1 MKLERWLQISLA
13 ALSLLGTTLLGLAEG
28 NSLAALV
35 MLIAAPAAVL
45 FSDSLGWI
53 RLTRPLA
60 NLGALAA
67 VGYTFFDFLRHGTQ
81 NQLLAIANLLLYLQ
95 LVLLFQEKNLRI
107 YWQLLVLSLL
117 EVVVAGAMNLSFHF
131 GFLLVVYMAIA
142 LAALALLS
150 TIREARLWSPAPAQ
164 ALDEVT
170 PTKPLRPVAVIGLL
184 TLVFATA
191 FFYATPRIQGTQWIG
206 PGGQR
211 SRQVG
216 FSRSVSLDEMGRIL
230 ESNELALRASFYDPV
245 NQTPYDIVGQTYFRG
260 AVLTRY
266 SEQVAGRWSS
276 SSRRETRPLPWPP
289 EGLVNLV
296 TQEMW
301 LEPTSTPTLFAISP
315 AFRLN
320 ETPRDV
326 VVDPK
331 SGEIQ
336 RSYAPGFG
344 SRQRWQYRLST
355 SALINGRA
363 MPIIPDQPWPGAMR
377 KPELYA
383 EVRDC
388 ERFNRRRFP
397 EIAAAAEQILRDADA
412 LDADR
417 VRKAKLLENHFLQ
430 SGLYTYSLDFR
441 FPRRP
446 NVDPIEDFIARHR
459 TGHCEYFATALVLML
474 RSQHIPARLVVG
486 YKGGEF
492 NGVGNYL
499 LVRQNDAH
507 AWVEVHLEPDEIDS
521 LNIPGWHYR
530 DSGGWYRLDPTPGS
544 RDPEAD
550 GASVR
555 AIWDQFLDYAE
566 FIWSDYIQGMG
577 TDRQRQAAYEPV
589 AANWREWTAKWLDFR
604 LWPRRFA
611 EVMRWMH
618 ARLLANPFAYAAL
631 VALFALVAWLFRR
644 SWTARVRQWW
654 ADRHRLLGNAWQA
667 LTAFMRFGRPTS
679 VRSSVAFYDRFER
692 LLARAGQVRPPG
704 VTPREW
710 LTQLVSQIPQQLDN
724 HDGNSDGNSRSS
736 PAFTVA
742 ATSIVEAFYRARYH
756 QAPPQKPELEQLEQ
770 SLAIVAEYLQPRGAA
785 ANSRRG

>member
-13 ALSLLGTTLLGLAEG
+13 SLSLLGTVLLGLAEG
-28 NSLAALV
+28 NSLAPLIMLV
-35 MLIAAPAAVL
+35 AAPAAVI
-45 FSDSLGWI
+45 FSDMLGWM
-53 RLTRPLA
+53 RLTRLLA

-67 VGYTFFDFLRHGTQ
+67 VGYTFFDFMRHGVQ

-95 LVLLFQEKNLRI
+95 LVLLYQEKNSRI

-131 GFLLVVYMAIA
+131 GFLLVIYLAIA
-142 LAALALLS
+142 LAALSLLS
-150 TIREARLWSPAPAQ
+150 TIREARRWSATPDDVLA
-164 ALDEVT
+164 EVSRARL
-170 PTKPLRPVAVIGLL
+170 LRPVASIGFL
-184 TLVFATA
+184 TLVFAAA

-230 ESNELALRASFYDPV
+230 ESNELAFRASFYDPV
-245 NQTPYDIVGQTYFRG
+245 NNVPYDIVGQTYFRG

-266 SEQVAGRWSS
+266 SDQIAGRWSG
-276 SSRRETRPLPWPP
+276 SSRRETHPLPWPP
-289 EGLVNLV
+289 EGLANLV
-296 TQEMW
+296 TQEIW
-301 LEPTSTPTLFAISP
+301 LEPTTTPTLFAITP

-326 VVDPK
+326 VAEPK
-331 SGEIQ
+331 SGELQ
-336 RSYAPGFG
+336 RSYAPGLG
-344 SRQRWQYRLST
+344 SRQRWQYRLAT

-363 MPIIPDQPWPGAMR
+363 MPIIPDQPLPGSVR

-388 ERFNRRRFP
+388 QRFNRRRFP
-397 EIAAAAEQILRDADA
+397 EIAAAAEQILREANA

-417 VRKAKLLENHFLQ
+417 ARKAKLLESHFLQ

-446 NVDPIEDFIARHR
+446 NVDPIEDFIASHR
-459 TGHCEYFATALVLML
+459 TGHCEYFASALVLML

-499 LVRQNDAH
+499 LVRQSDAH
-507 AWVEVHLEPDEIDS
+507 AWVEVHLEPEEIDS

-530 DSGGWYRLDPTPGS
+530 DTGGWWRLDPTPGS
-544 RDPEAD
+544 RDLAPDE
-550 GASVR
+550 ASVR
-555 AIWDQFLDYAE
+555 AMWDQFLDYAE

-589 AANWREWTAKWLDFR
+589 AANWREWATKWLDFR

-611 EVMRWMH
+611 EVLQWAR
-618 ARLLANPFAYAAL
+618 ARLLANPFAYASLAIL
-631 VALFALVAWLFRR
+631 VALVAWLARQRWIAQVHPLWAARR
-644 SWTARVRQWW
+644 ELLW
-654 ADRHRLLGNAWQA
+654 RLLRSLAA
-667 LTAFMRFGRPTS
+667 LLRLGRTSRKNPTF
-679 VRSSVAFYDRFER
+679 AFYEHFER
-692 LLARAGQVRPPG
+692 LLARAGQARPPG
-704 VTPREW
+704 LTPREW
-710 LTQLVSQIPQQLDN
+710 LAQLVAVVPPKPADN
-724 HDGNSDGNSRSS
+724 ATS
-736 PAFTVA
+736 PAVSRDFASA
-742 ATSIVEAFYRARYH
+742 ATMIVDAFYRARYH
-756 QAPPQKPELEQLEQ
+756 QESPKQDELAQIEQ
-770 SLAIVAEYLQPRGAA
+770 SLAVVAECLKPGSAT
-785 ANSRRG
+785 